1 MLDFLT
7 FGSIRLYLE
16 KGGYSGIIVTK
27 RHSEKNVHNDI
38 SVEAKLQL
46 IGYYSCIF
54 YKVWT
59 VVTSQRLDPTSFQYD
74 DLRKHGVNGPLNTL
88 ECSKLI

>member
-16 KGGYSGIIVTK
+16 KAVILGQSSPSGTQK
-27 RHSEKNVHNDI
+27 KNVHNDI

-54 YKVWT
+54 YKV
-59 VVTSQRLDPTSFQYD
+59 
-74 DLRKHGVNGPLNTL
+74 
-88 ECSKLI
+88 